1 MSSLKGSWIGEQAK
15 LRPENVSVWA
25 RKKKS
30 LKLKQLSQYHDP
42 NLNGSKFPAGPLA
55 GQTLNLAQYFEQAV
69 NGPLTPTHRLLQIL
83 LPFP

>member
-1 MSSLKGSWIGEQAK
+1 MPCGAGQICLK
-15 LRPENVSVWA
+15 LRPVNVSVWA
-25 RKKKS
+25 RKEKKS

-42 NLNGSKFPAGPLA
+42 NLNGSAFQAGPPA

-69 NGPLTPTHRLLQIL
+69 NGPLTPTHRLWQIL